1 MMPDP
6 LVLTALATLDFI
18 REDHDTAL
26 EKLEKAIQLSP
37 TCFEAHLA
45 KAEIFYS
52 LKRFE
57 DALHAAQIAQ
67 ELNPED
73 VCIHT
78 TLSRIWIEKGDKK
91 KAERFNARARM
102 LGWKELIKNNK
113 KACTAVSN

>member
-1 MMPDP
+1 MTPDP
-6 LVLTALATLDFI
+6 LVLTAHATLDFV
-18 REDHDTAL
+18 REDVDSAL
-26 EKLEKAIQLSP
+26 EKLKKAIEISSQ
-37 TCFEAHLA
+37 CFEAWLA
-45 KAEIFYS
+45 TAEIFYS

-57 DALHAAQIAQ
+57 EALHAAQKAQ

-78 TLSRIWIEKGDKK
+78 TLSRIWIEKGEKK

-113 KACTAVSN
+113 KTCIAVSN